1 MTMFT
6 RILKKAQVKAILDIL
21 KKEFSAVP
29 KAGDALHR
37 VYAPDGDL
45 VFTAAEVKP
54 GVFACRFHPD
64 VFSDAPLDQSK
75 ANSL

>member
-6 RILKKAQVKAILDIL
+6 RILKKSQVRAILNSL

-45 VFTAAEVKP
+45 VFSAAEVKP
-54 GVFACRFHPD
+54 GVFACRFHPE
-64 VFSDAPLDQSK
+64 VFSENVLDQSK
-75 ANSL
+75 ANSP

>member
-6 RILKKAQVKAILDIL
+6 RILNKGQVKAILKSL

-37 VYAPDGDL
+37 VYAPDGDC
-45 VFTAAEVKP
+45 VFAAAEVKP
-54 GVFACRFHPD
+54 GVFACRFHPE
-64 VFSDAPLDQSK
+64 VFSKK
-75 ANSL
+75 AVVWKHC